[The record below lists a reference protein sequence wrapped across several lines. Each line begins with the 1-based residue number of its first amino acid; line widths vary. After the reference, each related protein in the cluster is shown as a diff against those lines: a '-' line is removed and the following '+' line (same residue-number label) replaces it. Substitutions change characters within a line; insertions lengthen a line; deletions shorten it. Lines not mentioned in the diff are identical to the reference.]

1 MIRPLL
7 EGASSVVDVIRKFLA
22 SYKRN
27 PTRKEFFN
35 LCLQLGNTPE
45 EIDDYIDT
53 AIDARIVDYDERT
66 DILTNATGI

>member
-7 EGASSVVDVIRKFLA
+7 EGASSVVDVIRKFFT

-27 PTRKEFFN
+27 PTRKELFYM
-35 LCLQLGNTPE
+35 CLQFGNTPE

-53 AIDARIVDYDERT
+53 AIEARIVDYDEST
-66 DILTNATGI
+66 DILTSIIGI